1 MVRDLDPEQYLKDVR
16 ASLPA
21 SRDDE
26 RAHQPGL
33 EGEGLIRQK
42 RDDEM
47 NDALSKKTTLILED
61 LLKDYDKTER
71 PTFKTGEGQM

>member
-21 SRDDE
+21 GRTDE